1 MKTIQDILQMFPQTT
16 ESDWKQHLNGKG
28 WVANTAKVDATAY
41 IGPNALVYGDAKV
54 YGNAWK
60 TSPLYVQ
67 GTKHAATNCKYGWL
81 AISCQVRTFD
91 DWLENVEMIAREYD
105 YTEAEVAEYRA
116 IVNFM
121 TKVGK

>member
-1 MKTIQDILQMFPQTT
+1 VYD
-16 ESDWKQHLNGKG
+16 
-28 WVANTAKVDATAY
+28 
-41 IGPNALVYGDAKV
+41 NALVSGDALVYGNALVYGDAQVYGDAKV

-81 AISCQVRTFD
+81 AIGCQVRTFD
-91 DWLENVEMIAREYD
+91 GWLENVEMIAREHD